1 MRLVGDD
8 DDVRTLGQ
16 DRVRDLPAVG
26 AQAELLD
33 RREDHLAAAR
43 GEQVAQ
49 LLYAVGVLDL
59 AHERAHGDE
68 LIKELVVEVGA
79 IHLDDERRVLQLR
92 TAAQQADEESHG

>member
-33 RREDHLAAAR
+33 RRVWDR
-43 GEQVAQ
+43 T
-49 LLYAVGVLDL
+49 AVG
-59 AHERAHGDE
+59 RF
-68 LIKELVVEVGA
+68 
-79 IHLDDERRVLQLR
+79 
-92 TAAQQADEESHG
+92 